1 MPPPEVLLGRREL
14 RAVVERLG
22 GEITAAHPG
31 GLVLVGVLKG
41 SLLFFADLVRAVT
54 SPVEIDFLAISS
66 FAPDSGRVRIVKDLD
81 TDIGGRPVV
90 VVEDVV
96 DTGLTL
102 SYLLGELARRSPSS
116 LQVCTLLDKQARR
129 LLPLPLDY
137 VGATIPDVFALG
149 YGLDF
154 AGLYRNLGFIV
165 AGDPLLLAA
174 DPDRYVRELYGSDPG
189 DETSR
194 AVTPPE

>member
-1 MPPPEVLLGRREL
+1 MPPPAVLLGRREL

-22 GEITAAHPG
+22 AEIAAAHPDG
-31 GLVLVGVLKG
+31 VVLVGVLKG

-54 SPVEIDFLAISS
+54 APVEIDFLAISS

-81 TDIGGRPVV
+81 TDIGGRSVV

-102 SYLLGELARRSPSS
+102 GYLLGELGRRSPTS
-116 LQVCTLLDKQARR
+116 LQVCTLLDKQVRR

-137 VGATIPDVFALG
+137 VGAAIPDVFALG

-154 AGLYRNLGFIV
+154 AGRYRNLGFVV

-174 DPDRYVRELYGSDPG
+174 DPDHYLRDLYGVDV
-189 DETSR
+189 DAETSTTS
-194 AVTPPE
+194 APPE